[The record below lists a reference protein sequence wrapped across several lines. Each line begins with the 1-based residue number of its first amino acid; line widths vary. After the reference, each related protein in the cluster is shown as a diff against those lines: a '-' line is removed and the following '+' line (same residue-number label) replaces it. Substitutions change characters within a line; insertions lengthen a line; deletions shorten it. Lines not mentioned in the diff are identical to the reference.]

1 MKKIEVINQSDEKY
15 PSQLLQIM
23 NPPKKL
29 YVEGESKL
37 LKQEMIAIVG
47 SRNATEY
54 GKKYAGIF
62 AKQLAQEKITIISGM
77 AVRNR

>member
-1 MKKIEVINQSDEKY
+1 MIKIEIIKQNHNNY
-15 PSQLLQIM
+15 PEQLLQIE

-62 AKQLAQEKITIISGM
+62 AKQLAKENITIISGL
-77 AVRNR
+77 AKRNR